1 MPLGGVVSEAAAS
14 ASFSLTGKAKLAQ
27 TARADDSS
35 VLNRY
40 RKITVRNCL
49 PMPEEAC
56 ASELMTKINT
66 SSGAIAFSAPT
77 NMVPRIE
84 MPAACGTTSAR
95 MIPMIKPMM
104 IRRIKLISF
113 HFLMTFF
120 IFSCPSITVFF

>member
-1 MPLGGVVSEAAAS
+1 MEDIRKRIDELTEQLNEAS
-14 ASFSLTGKAKLAQ
+14 
-27 TARADDSS
+27 RAYYDD
-35 VLNRY
+35 
-40 RKITVRNCL
+40 
-49 PMPEEAC
+49 

-84 MPAACGTTSAR
+84 MPTACGTTSAR

-104 IRRIKLISF
+104 MRRIKLISF

-120 IFSCPSITVFF
+120 IFSCPSIQYSFDFLYKNPKAYLL